1 MKNFTKFLVCAAIVA
16 YALVS
21 CTKMGIDPEPEPPKE
36 PVIEVTVPDVGTGS
50 ATASF
55 TTSQK
60 WTIETS
66 DSKARPT
73 WFDANPK
80 SGGPGKATLTIK
92 INEANTSY
100 DDRSAYIRIRSGSQ
114 TALITVSQKKKDAI
128 LVSKDR
134 FYIAPTGDNFTVTVK
149 SNVSYQ
155 VIIPEPS
162 AQWISRPA
170 SKGLVSK
177 NEVFAVAAGSM
188 DGNREGMVVFT
199 DGTLKDTVRVYQSQ
213 LNGIILSTKTK
224 NIDERGQAFDVELRT
239 NVEYNITFADGTWLH
254 PIQSKA
260 TRVDRQHFVADENTS
275 YSNRTMKVIFTD
287 KNSKLADTLIVNQAQ
302 KDALILS
309 QKTVDVNSQGGA
321 VDVELRSNIEYDILM
336 PTGATWLTKVDS
348 RALTTYHHLFQVA
361 AYTGTN
367 SRSAQVIFK
376 DKKSQLADTLT
387 VLQGKLVAERAILM
401 ELYNATDGPN
411 WKNNTNWGSNKP
423 LNQWFGIRTN
433 PSNQVTSIILR
444 RNNLSGQIP
453 ESIYQLR
460 ELEIFSIYGSSSGKP
475 IQLNLTPQIAL
486 WKKIQALSLSLVDFS
501 VIPREIYDL
510 TSLIS
515 LSLSS
520 QSQDKKTPLPLPEK
534 FENLQNL
541 TTLNLFSVDFK
552 NKFPAGILKLKQLKQ
567 LTVDNVEAP
576 DGIYSMTSLENVN
589 LDKLH
594 LSPRVGNL
602 KKLYN
607 FQVSKPYGELPREL
621 FTLTDLEQID
631 LGDGGGRYNV
641 TGVIPEEIRNL
652 NKLAVLNLYKLNLTG
667 NVPAGVALIFD
678 REGVKVPTYASTRR
692 ILINNNYLTGVLP
705 TEITNHPKW
714 NDLVFGIIRQ
724 DGVGFDLTNVKYSVP
739 DFNLTDIKGNV
750 INSANI
756 FPRNKFTILYNF
768 ATWCPFCAMF
778 TPELVKLYD
787 GYKSKGLEVIGFTS
801 PSSQNVPQYIKNNK
815 IQWNVISNSYWYMN
829 NLLSYGVPSVVI
841 VNSKGEVVYDL
852 NQPAANVATFLKKQ
866 LGEPDKPK
874 ELYSSTDYS
883 ADGTILTLQE
893 ATKGKGVDIVM
904 LGDGFVDRDMAAGGK
919 YEKAMKD
926 AMRHFFDIEPVKSY
940 REYFNVYAVKVVSK
954 NEVFG
959 DPRAS
964 TALDVKF
971 GEGTHIEGN
980 NDKCTQYAETI
991 PGVYIEKT
999 LVNIIINSPKY
1010 AGTCWTYSD
1019 GAAFAYVPITGN
1031 DDSQFADVFHH
1042 EAIGHGFC
1050 KLLDEYTYY
1059 ETYIDQTNITQFNK
1073 YRKTM
1078 NMGWNL
1084 TLDKNDIPWKHFIG
1098 HAKYPMVEIFEGGYF
1113 FARGVWR
1120 AEKNHCMNDNVPYFN
1135 GPSRELFVKRL
1146 KKLAGETYSWN
1157 EFLTKDKYV

>member
-1 MKNFTKFLVCAAIVA
+1 
-16 YALVS
+16 
-21 CTKMGIDPEPEPPKE
+21 
-36 PVIEVTVPDVGTGS
+36 
-50 ATASF
+50 
-55 TTSQK
+55 
-60 WTIETS
+60 
-66 DSKARPT
+66 
-73 WFDANPK
+73 
-80 SGGPGKATLTIK
+80 
-92 INEANTSY
+92 
-100 DDRSAYIRIRSGSQ
+100 
-114 TALITVSQKKKDAI
+114 
-128 LVSKDR
+128 
-134 FYIAPTGDNFTVTVK
+134 
-149 SNVSYQ
+149 
-155 VIIPEPS
+155 
-162 AQWISRPA
+162 
-170 SKGLVSK
+170 
-177 NEVFAVAAGSM
+177 
-188 DGNREGMVVFT
+188 
-199 DGTLKDTVRVYQSQ
+199 
-213 LNGIILSTKTK
+213 
-224 NIDERGQAFDVELRT
+224 
-239 NVEYNITFADGTWLH
+239 
-254 PIQSKA
+254 
-260 TRVDRQHFVADENTS
+260 
-275 YSNRTMKVIFTD
+275 
-287 KNSKLADTLIVNQAQ
+287 
-302 KDALILS
+302 
-309 QKTVDVNSQGGA
+309 
-321 VDVELRSNIEYDILM
+321 
-336 PTGATWLTKVDS
+336 
-348 RALTTYHHLFQVA
+348 
-361 AYTGTN
+361 
-367 SRSAQVIFK
+367 
-376 DKKSQLADTLT
+376 
-387 VLQGKLVAERAILM
+387 RAILM

-411 WKNNTNWGSNKP
+411 WRNNTNWGSNKP
-423 LNQWFGIRTN
+423 INQWFGIRTN
-433 PSNQVTSIILR
+433 PSNQVTSIILLY
-444 RNNLSGQIP
+444 NNLSGQIP

-460 ELEIFSIYGSSSGKP
+460 ELEILDIYGSSSGNPLKF
-475 IQLNLTPQIAL
+475 NLTPQIAL
-486 WKKIQALSLSLVDFS
+486 WKKIQTLSLVLVDFS

-515 LSLSS
+515 LSLWN
-520 QSQDKKTPLPLPEK
+520 QNQNKKIPLPLPEK

-541 TTLNLFSVDFK
+541 TTLNLLSVDFK

-576 DGIYSMTSLENVN
+576 DGIYNMTSLEDVN

-714 NDLVFGIIRQ
+714 NDLAFGIIRQ
-724 DGVGFDLTNVKYSVP
+724 DGVGFDLTNVQYSVP
-739 DFNLTDIKGNV
+739 DFNLTDIEGNV

-787 GYKSKGLEVIGFTS
+787 GYKSKGLGVISFTT
-801 PSSQNVPQYIKNNK
+801 PSSQNVPQYIKDHK
-815 IQWNVISNSYWYMN
+815 IQWSVINNSYWYMD
-829 NLLSYGVPSVVI
+829 NLLSYGVIPSVVI

-991 PGVYIEKT
+991 PDVYIEKT

-1050 KLLDEYTYY
+1050 KLLDEYTYND
-1059 ETYIDQTNITQFNK
+1059 TYIDQTNITQFNECRK
-1073 YRKTM
+1073 YL

-1084 TLDKNDIPWKHFIG
+1084 TLDRNDIPWKHFIG
-1098 HAKYPMVEIFEGGYF
+1098 HAKYPMVGIFEGGYF

-1120 AEKNHCMNDNVPYFN
+1120 AEKNHCMNNNVPYFN
-1135 GPSRELFVKRL
+1135 GPSRELFVKQL

-1157 EFLTKDKYV
+1157 EFLTKDKYVPYDVAGRALSPTYNRPPLAPPVLVIGSPRKK